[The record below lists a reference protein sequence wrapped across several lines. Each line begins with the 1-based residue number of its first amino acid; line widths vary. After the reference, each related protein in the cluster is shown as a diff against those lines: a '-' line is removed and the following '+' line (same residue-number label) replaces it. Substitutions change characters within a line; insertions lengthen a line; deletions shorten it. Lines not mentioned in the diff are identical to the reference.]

1 MPTINAY
8 LHFQTADSR
17 WHAELVRIY
26 GRRNAS
32 QVRYTKQARGEVGS
46 NLRVLY
52 DNREAAREM
61 WEAGAFGAKRA

>member
-8 LHFQTADSR
+8 LAFQKTDHD

-26 GRRNAS
+26 GHRNAAN
-32 QVRYTKQARGEVGS
+32 VRYTKQGRGDPGS

-61 WEAGAFGAKRA
+61 WERGAFGRTA